1 MLLTEFKFYSDVV
14 SAGSGDRS
22 RSFWNDGT
30 YKRWFLY
37 YVLLSISLAVIFLNF
52 GKPDVAAR
60 RQEEVGPAEAGG
72 PHGGLRQ
79 GELDHLP
86 RRREGRSLRAAAG
99 RAARA
104 AGLWP

>member
-14 SAGSGDRS
+14 SAGSGNRS

-52 GKPDVAAR
+52 GKPK
-60 RQEEVGPAEAGG
+60 QTEYFFKII
-72 PHGGLRQ
+72 
-79 GELDHLP
+79 
-86 RRREGRSLRAAAG
+86 SKKK
-99 RAARA
+99 
-104 AGLWP
+104 